1 MSDEQIS
8 DCNTNE
14 IVNCPNEVERNHDQH
29 YPIKDDSIQSKEI
42 IVNNSELDK
51 QEKNQNEAVVI
62 KENDRCKTDVNS
74 SMEILKSRENE
85 GDDEVEEKEEEEKD
99 KNIKLKEISDKEDD
113 SEKPSTFEIIDKNL
127 EQSETTEN
135 SSGEKDKEHKKKVNL
150 VKWLKKN
157 VHIHLPKHHSFKKEK
172 TVMEYKTECI
182 NSNEEPMSDKQIN
195 HNSSEEVKTIEHTE
209 NEQNVTTEETHETTE
224 LLQSTIENTTA
235 DHSLVTSTTINN
247 AQL

>member
-1 MSDEQIS
+1 MF
-8 DCNTNE
+8 
-14 IVNCPNEVERNHDQH
+14 DQH
-29 YPIKDDSIQSKEI
+29 YPIKDDSIQSEEI

-51 QEKNQNEAVVI
+51 QEENQNETVVI
-62 KENDRCKTDVNS
+62 KENDQCKTDVSS

-85 GDDEVEEKEEEEKD
+85 GDDEVKEEEEEEKD
-99 KNIKLKEISDKEDD
+99 KNTKLKEISDKEDD

-127 EQSETTEN
+127 EQSETTEYYIKRYVQQIQTN

-172 TVMEYKTECI
+172 PVMEYKTECI
-182 NSNEEPMSDKQIN
+182 NSNEESMSDKQIN